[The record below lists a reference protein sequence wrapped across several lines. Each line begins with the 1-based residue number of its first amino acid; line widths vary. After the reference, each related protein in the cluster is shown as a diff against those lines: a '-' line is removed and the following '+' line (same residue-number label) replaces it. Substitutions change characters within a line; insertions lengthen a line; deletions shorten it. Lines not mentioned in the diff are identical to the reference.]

1 MGKRRT
7 TTEAKKLGRAYA
19 AELRLRA
26 ELMRS
31 CFMLTRVARE
41 LIARDLEA
49 LAYIADKRP
58 ECFRHRKHLT
68 RPPESESNTAAPT
81 PSTAVGPP
89 KGIRHE
95 GRAKG
100 RQGRDGSRRR

>member
-1 MGKRRT
+1 MKHKRRT
-7 TTEAKKLGRAYA
+7 LSPEAKKLGKKYA

-31 CFMLTRVARE
+31 CFMLTRVARD

-49 LAYIADKRP
+49 LAYLAEKRP
-58 ECFRHRKHLT
+58 ECFRHKKPLT
-68 RPPESESNTAAPT
+68 SPPQ
-81 PSTAVGPP
+81 PSLMPQHTHTQGDTE
-89 KGIRHE
+89 KGRGHE